1 MSKKSPEQS
10 NPSRVLNAI
19 GLKLNVNNDLIFI
32 LVEGDTDKRFFK
44 KIFDTSKVSL
54 EITFGKQNLL
64 EVIELLHQNKLG
76 RQVSFFAIKDSDFD
90 RIHKKAEVKNLYL
103 TDASDTETT
112 ILTSLV
118 LNSILSEYGQDE
130 KIEGKNVLQILL
142 DSAKILGSLRLI
154 NEREGLN
161 LKFNELNFSKFVNK
175 PNLKIDIDEMIKT
188 VFNNSKRQ
196 DLKIEDFKEKINQV
210 LSQNHDL
217 LQLCNGHDLV
227 ELLSISLTKLLGN
240 KGQQDV
246 KIETLESSLRIS
258 YRFEDFKLT
267 KLYASIIEWEKE
279 NNKQVFREK

>member
-19 GLKLNVNNDLIFI
+19 GLKLSANDDLIFI

-44 KIFDTSKVSL
+44 KIFDTSKVSI

-76 RQVSFFAIKDSDFD
+76 RQVSFFAIKDADFD
-90 RIHKKAEVKNLYL
+90 RINQKAEVKNLYL

-112 ILTSLV
+112 ILNSLAF
-118 LNSILSEYGQDE
+118 NSILSEYGQDE
-130 KIEGKNVLQILL
+130 KIEGKNIVEILL
-142 DSAKILGSLRLI
+142 NSAKILGSLRLI

-161 LKFNELNFSKFVNK
+161 LKFNELCFSKFVNK
-175 PNLKIDIDEMIKT
+175 PNLKIDVDEMIKT

-196 DLKIEDFKEKINQV
+196 DLKIEDFKEKINQI
-210 LSQNHDL
+210 LSKNHDL

-258 YRFEDFKLT
+258 YRFKDFKLT
-267 KLYASIIEWEKE
+267 KLCASIIEWEKE
-279 NNKQVFREK
+279 NNKQVFR